1 MSDRQLIDEVLDMLI
16 LGGYSFRQV
25 AEEFEISIKEVA
37 EIYSKY
43 TLDP

>member
-1 MSDRQLIDEVLDMLI
+1 MSDRHLVDEVLDMLI

-37 EIYSKY
+37 DIYSKY
-43 TLDP
+43 LLNP